1 MNFKKY
7 LLLLI
12 IPLLAFSAHKY
23 YLSLTQIE
31 YKSDSKAVQ
40 ITINVFIDDLEI
52 ALNNYYHINLQLT
65 SKEEL
70 QNSEVYFK
78 KYLKEKLHLK
88 IDDVAKKFNYIVKE
102 YDADLV
108 YFYFEIENIKEINT
122 IEIQNKIL
130 TAHFPNQENLIK
142 SKVGEKHKSILLNSK
157 SDKGLLKF

>member
-40 ITINVFIDDLEI
+40 ITINFFIDDLEI

-88 IDDVAKKFNYIVKE
+88 INDVAKKFNYIGKE

-108 YFYFEIENIKEINT
+108 YFYLEIENIKEINT

>member
-1 MNFKKY
+1 MRKNS
-7 LLLLI
+7 LLLLAI
-12 IPLLAFSAHKY
+12 LLPVQHHLHKK
-23 YLSLTQIE
+23 TEEPNRVIQIRI
-31 YKSDSKAVQ
+31 S
-40 ITINVFIDDLEI
+40 
-52 ALNNYYHINLQLT
+52 LNNYYHINLQLT

-88 IDDVAKKFNYIVKE
+88 IDDVAKKFNYIGKE

-108 YFYFEIENIKEINT
+108 YFYLEIENIKEINT